1 MFGRILRARARA
13 ARTVQYG
20 GSSLQHWRGCASL
33 PSASA
38 PESSHDAVSQA
49 VASAEEPIALASSTT
64 TLGYLPPDIAL
75 RGVDAVHHALD
86 WPWWGAIVGCT
97 VAVRLGLLP
106 LALHGTRQQGIIQVL
121 RADLAPLQARIQASG
136 GTDQQ
141 AAAEMQALYAKH
153 GVSPMQMFALPLL
166 QLPIFMSFFLGLR
179 RLAESFPDAHTGG
192 AYWFLDLGARD
203 ETFWL
208 PAASGLSAL
217 ALVRL
222 SIPGATAGM
231 RAAEA
236 QQAELMKKVMS
247 GVTMVSLP
255 VAATM
260 PASVLVFWVSNNCF
274 SLCYT
279 AAIMFPPTRAALGL
293 PPRPGPYVGDPYAPD
308 ADASLPPLPGAAPSA
323 NPPDAASVNRAQL
336 SAAETLAELASRLAD
351 RGKLDEAISM
361 QQRSLAMRDAMS
373 GTSEQRDLQ
382 HRDAIWR
389 LSEMECDAGRWADA
403 IATTQR
409 WQAVGGDAA
418 TAEARV
424 EELSD
429 SSKASQ
435 QPPTN

>member
-1 MFGRILRARARA
+1 
-13 ARTVQYG
+13 
-20 GSSLQHWRGCASL
+20 
-33 PSASA
+33 
-38 PESSHDAVSQA
+38 
-49 VASAEEPIALASSTT
+49 
-64 TLGYLPPDIAL
+64 
-75 RGVDAVHHALD
+75 
-86 WPWWGAIVGCT
+86 
-97 VAVRLGLLP
+97 
-106 LALHGTRQQGIIQVL
+106 
-121 RADLAPLQARIQASG
+121 
-136 GTDQQ
+136 
-141 AAAEMQALYAKH
+141 
-153 GVSPMQMFALPLL
+153 
-166 QLPIFMSFFLGLR
+166 
-179 RLAESFPDAHTGG
+179 
-192 AYWFLDLGARD
+192 
-203 ETFWL
+203 
-208 PAASGLSAL
+208 
-217 ALVRL
+217 
-222 SIPGATAGM
+222 
-231 RAAEA
+231 
-236 QQAELMKKVMS
+236 
-247 GVTMVSLP
+247 
-255 VAATM
+255 
-260 PASVLVFWVSNNCF
+260 
-274 SLCYT
+274 
-279 AAIMFPPTRAALGL
+279 MFPPTRAALGL